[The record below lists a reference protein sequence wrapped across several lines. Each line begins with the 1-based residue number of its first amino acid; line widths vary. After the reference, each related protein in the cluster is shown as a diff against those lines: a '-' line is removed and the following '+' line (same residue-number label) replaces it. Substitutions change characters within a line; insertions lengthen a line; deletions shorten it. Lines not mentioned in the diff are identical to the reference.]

1 MLGLGSLFASVPDP
15 RAPNARHALPD
26 LLLIAF
32 AAVLCGVESCVDM
45 ADFAASKR
53 DVLAQVLGLG
63 HGVPS
68 HDTFSRVS
76 RLLDPSAFEAAFCAF
91 RAGLLPPWG
100 QVGTAGQVVALDGT
114 SLRGAVD
121 AARRSTPLHLVTA
134 WAAEQRLVLAVRRAP
149 GRSEVAAAREI
160 IGLLD
165 LTATTVTADALHG
178 SRATAKDICSRGG
191 GDALVIKGNRGP
203 LHADMQALLALLAD
217 TSAAPSAL
225 TTGDAHGRHEKRRA
239 TVLPVPGDW
248 AKRRTFTGLAAA
260 ARIDCLRRIGGKQER
275 HTRYVALAR
284 LLDPAEALRVVRVHR
299 SIENNQ
305 HWLPDVA
312 FGEDRIATRHDNT
325 AENLAV
331 LRRLALNLMRTDAHK
346 ASTHCKIKRAGWDNP
361 DLLTLLRQMR

>member
-32 AAVLCGVESCVDM
+32 AAVLCGAESCVDM

-91 RAGLLPPWG
+91 MGRFAAAVSG
-100 QVGTAGQVVALDGT
+100 QVGPAGQVVALDGT

-178 SRATAKDICSRGG
+178 SQATAKAICSRGG
-191 GDALVIKGNRGP
+191 DDALVIKGNRGP
-203 LHADMQALLALLAD
+203 LHADMQALLAD

-225 TTGDAHGRHEKRRA
+225 TTDDAHGRHEERRA

-248 AKRRTFTGLAAA
+248 AKRHTFTGLAAA
-260 ARIDCLRRIGGKQER
+260 ARIDCLRRIGGKEER

-346 ASTHCKIKRAGWDNP
+346 ASIRRKIKRAGWDNP